1 MMIKT
6 FGKRNWSLLA
16 SSLLS
21 GLTLISM
28 WAISSPPGG
37 SPDEPSHLLK
47 IYCASSSYS
56 QACDAPTPENIDLQ
70 PVTNVSACY
79 LFQRDRSSG
88 CEENN
93 IFSELKPG
101 ASSLICK
108 PRNYVEYDYYKFM
121 SLFVSDFYILSLLT
135 MRLVNGILFLGILFL
150 AIFLLPKIYRK
161 NFIISTFITL
171 VPLAIF
177 LVTSINTSAWMIIGA
192 IGMWSSLY
200 GMLYS
205 LISFST
211 SIAVTIGRALLFIF
225 SSFLIISSRS
235 DGLYFFAIIL
245 FSVLLIFL
253 INPIRSVLKK
263 VLSNLQTKIFL
274 SIIILTT
281 PIVAFYLM
289 QEKARVTFVDNNFNF
304 FDRVF
309 ENISR
314 LPHILLGPMGTWGL
328 GWLDVW
334 LPPSTYIF
342 MIIVFLGL
350 AFIAIRHLD
359 FAHSL
364 STIVLSMSILLLPL
378 IVLLTSGYRVGE
390 WVQPR
395 YILPLYFPLLGVLIF
410 SAVKNL
416 VLNNFQI
423 FTLITLTSI
432 ANSFALFSN
441 LERYLRGQN
450 TYSYN
455 LNVNR
460 EWWWDQLPSPN
471 IVWLIGSISFVIFF
485 TSLNQLSKNFESKT
499 I

>member
-1 MMIKT
+1 MTIKT
-6 FGKRNWSLLA
+6 FGKRNWSLLVA
-16 SSLLS
+16 SLLS
-21 GLTLISM
+21 GLTLVFM
-28 WAISSPPGG
+28 WSISSPPGG
-37 SPDEPSHLLK
+37 SPDEPTHLIS
-47 IYCASSSYS
+47 IYCTSDSYS
-56 QACDAPTPENIDLQ
+56 SACEEPTIEKTNLQ
-70 PVTNVSACY
+70 PVKNISSCY

-88 CEENN
+88 CEESN
-93 IFSELKPG
+93 IFSKLKPG
-101 ASSLICK
+101 ATSFFNKYAENS
-108 PRNYVEYDYYKFM
+108 YYKFM
-121 SLFVSDFYILSLLT
+121 SVFASDFYILSLLT
-135 MRLVNGILFLGILFL
+135 MRVVNGIVFLGILFL
-150 AIFLLPKIYRK
+150 SIFLLPKIYRE
-161 NFIISTFITL
+161 NFIISTAIAL

-177 LVTSINTSAWMIIGA
+177 LLTSINTSAWMIIGA

-200 GMLYS
+200 GMLS
-205 LISFST
+205 SFLSFPISV
-211 SIAVTIGRALLFIF
+211 AMTIGRALLFIL
-225 SSFLIISSRS
+225 SSFLLISSRT
-235 DGLYFFAIIL
+235 DGLYFFSIIL

-253 INPIRSVLKK
+253 INPVENILKK
-263 VLSNLQTKIFL
+263 VFTHLQVKFFL
-274 SIIILTT
+274 ATSVLLILTVT
-281 PIVAFYLM
+281 FYLM
-289 QEKARVTFVDNNFNF
+289 QEKAKVVYVDNNFNF
-304 FDRVF
+304 LDRLF
-309 ENISR
+309 ENVSR
-314 LPHILLGPMGTWGL
+314 LPHILLGPMGTWGI

-350 AFIAIRHLD
+350 AFIAIRHID

-364 STIVLSMSILLLPL
+364 STIVLSVSILLLPL
-378 IVLLTSGYRVGE
+378 VILLRSGYRVGE

-395 YILPLYFPLLGVLIF
+395 YILPLYFPLLGVLLF
-410 SAVKNL
+410 STVKKL

-485 TSLNQLSKNFESKT
+485 TSLNRLSKNFESKT